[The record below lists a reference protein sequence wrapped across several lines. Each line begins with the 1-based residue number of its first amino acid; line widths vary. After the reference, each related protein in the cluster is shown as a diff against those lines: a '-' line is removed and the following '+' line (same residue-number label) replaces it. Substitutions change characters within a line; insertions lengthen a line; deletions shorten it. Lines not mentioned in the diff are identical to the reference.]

1 MSWLA
6 YIGPEQ
12 ILPVAGAGGGVLLIL
27 AGIWTFLLVRL
38 RRFFRN
44 PKTWLALSI
53 VALIGILIVVGW
65 NLFQRKMK
73 PVREKVLV
81 LGLDGLDPGLLERW
95 MDEGKLPNFARL
107 RQMGGYARLGTN
119 LPPQSPAAWSTFATG
134 ANPGRHG
141 VFGFL
146 RRLPENY
153 YPDLALFGIDR
164 SGMSPRVHHY
174 RQAPAFW
181 EIAAEHGY
189 RCSVMRCPCTFP
201 PDPIPGGEMLSGLGV
216 PDLLGTQGSFSVFTT
231 AAGGG
236 DAPQLSGAVVA
247 LESGLD
253 SWATAIPGPR
263 DANAKGAPRSEL
275 AIEIVRGGDGVA
287 FVLEDRTR
295 RLGEKEWS
303 EWIPVTFHLSRGAT
317 MHGMV
322 RAYLVSARP
331 DLRLYFSPIHFQ
343 PERPAFPISHPARFA
358 GDLADRIGPY
368 HTLGQA
374 EDTMALNGGHLDEA
388 AFLEQSYTVLAERR
402 SMLDA
407 MMREERHVSV
417 IVFDTPDRIQHMFW
431 RYLEP
436 DHPAYDA
443 EGAERFG
450 GAIEQV
456 YRVCDEIVGQ
466 ALGYCDERTTLL
478 VLSDHGFTSF
488 RRAVHVNR
496 WLYEHQYLHL
506 LPGHLPDDT
515 ASFFQSVDWARTRAY
530 ALGLNGIYIN
540 RKGREGQGLV
550 APGRETEALKQEIKE
565 QLSLAVDPE
574 TGERMIETVYTQ
586 QEAWWG
592 DALEGAPDLVIGYR
606 RGYRGSWK
614 NALGGVPERLVEDN
628 RAKWSGDHCVD
639 PSLVPGILLSN
650 RRIGK
655 ADPSLMDLAP
665 TVLQLLS
672 IPVPQEMDGTPLW
685 Q

>member
-1 MSWLA
+1 M
-6 YIGPEQ
+6 
-12 ILPVAGAGGGVLLIL
+12 
-27 AGIWTFLLVRL
+27 
-38 RRFFRN
+38 
-44 PKTWLALSI
+44 
-53 VALIGILIVVGW
+53 
-65 NLFQRKMK
+65 
-73 PVREKVLV
+73 
-81 LGLDGLDPGLLERW
+81 
-95 MDEGKLPNFARL
+95 
-107 RQMGGYARLGTN
+107 
-119 LPPQSPAAWSTFATG
+119 
-134 ANPGRHG
+134 
-141 VFGFL
+141 
-146 RRLPENY
+146 
-153 YPDLALFGIDR
+153 
-164 SGMSPRVHHY
+164 
-174 RQAPAFW
+174 
-181 EIAAEHGY
+181 
-189 RCSVMRCPCTFP
+189 
-201 PDPIPGGEMLSGLGV
+201 
-216 PDLLGTQGSFSVFTT
+216 
-231 AAGGG
+231 
-236 DAPQLSGAVVA
+236 
-247 LESGLD
+247 
-253 SWATAIPGPR
+253 
-263 DANAKGAPRSEL
+263 
-275 AIEIVRGGDGVA
+275 AIEIVRDGDGVA
-287 FVLEDRTR
+287 FVLEGRRR

-388 AFLEQSYTVLAERR
+388 AFLEQSYSVLAERR
-402 SMLDA
+402 AMLDA

-614 NALGGVPERLVEDN
+614 NALGGCAGAVGRRQPSEMERRPLCGSIAGAGDIAQQSQD
-628 RAKWSGDHCVD
+628 RKGGSLPDGSGPDGVAAAVD
-639 PSLVPGILLSN
+639 PGPPGDGRNTALAVN
-650 RRIGK
+650 RPPPGLGLGSGWGGLAQRRRGAEVGIGRG
-655 ADPSLMDLAP
+655 DCRYTGGVFCNCLD
-665 TVLQLLS
+665 Q
-672 IPVPQEMDGTPLW
+672 
-685 Q
+685 

>member
-1 MSWLA
+1 
-6 YIGPEQ
+6 
-12 ILPVAGAGGGVLLIL
+12 
-27 AGIWTFLLVRL
+27 
-38 RRFFRN
+38 
-44 PKTWLALSI
+44 
-53 VALIGILIVVGW
+53 
-65 NLFQRKMK
+65 
-73 PVREKVLV
+73 
-81 LGLDGLDPGLLERW
+81 
-95 MDEGKLPNFARL
+95 
-107 RQMGGYARLGTN
+107 
-119 LPPQSPAAWSTFATG
+119 
-134 ANPGRHG
+134 
-141 VFGFL
+141 
-146 RRLPENY
+146 
-153 YPDLALFGIDR
+153 
-164 SGMSPRVHHY
+164 
-174 RQAPAFW
+174 
-181 EIAAEHGY
+181 
-189 RCSVMRCPCTFP
+189 
-201 PDPIPGGEMLSGLGV
+201 
-216 PDLLGTQGSFSVFTT
+216 
-231 AAGGG
+231 
-236 DAPQLSGAVVA
+236 
-247 LESGLD
+247 
-253 SWATAIPGPR
+253 
-263 DANAKGAPRSEL
+263 
-275 AIEIVRGGDGVA
+275 
-287 FVLEDRTR
+287 
-295 RLGEKEWS
+295 
-303 EWIPVTFHLSRGAT
+303 
-317 MHGMV
+317 
-322 RAYLVSARP
+322 
-331 DLRLYFSPIHFQ
+331 
-343 PERPAFPISHPARFA
+343 
-358 GDLADRIGPY
+358 
-368 HTLGQA
+368 
-374 EDTMALNGGHLDEA
+374 MALNGGHLDEA

-407 MMREERHVSV
+407 MMCEERHVSV

-515 ASFFQSVDWARTRAY
+515 ATFFQSVDWARTRAY

-540 RKGREGQGLV
+540 RKGREGQGLM